1 MGRPQTRNGAVN
13 FRPLPLEMIDLRD
26 DLLRLQLAFEVV
38 RSILTAKQIVYLSQG
53 KPQLF
58 ASHNHLHSQSIG

>member
-1 MGRPQTRNGAVN
+1 VGRAQTCDGAVD
-13 FRPLPLEMIDLRD
+13 FRALPLEMINLRD
-26 DLLRLQLAFEVV
+26 DLLWLQLAFEVV